1 MIMRNQLLKE
11 YIGLVVYNM
20 LNEQS
25 TVSTS
30 TTTGTAS
37 TTSTTATTGATGTTS
52 TTASTRT
59 GTTGTEKDSDTEADS
74 ALSSIEDK
82 VDANNKKIDGIN
94 ANLSASRADATK
106 MSTRTREMQAA
117 NKNIE
122 KNMRDA
128 ADSTERLRDAG
139 NVEQQKDAYNKTSSA
154 LKGVADNVGTIVSAQ
169 ANVADILN
177 RQGNRVPT
185 ESSS

>member
-1 MIMRNQLLKE
+1 MVMKNKLLKE
-11 YIGLVVYNM
+11 YIERVIFNM

-30 TTTGTAS
+30 STTGTGS
-37 TTSTTATTGATGTTS
+37 TTSTSSTTGATGTTS

-59 GTTGTEKDSDTEADS
+59 GTTGTETDNETEADTTLG
-74 ALSSIEDK
+74 AIEDK
-82 VDANNKKIDGIN
+82 VNSNSEKINSIN
-94 ANLSASRADATK
+94 TNLTASRADATK

-128 ADSTERLRDAG
+128 ANSTERLRDAG
-139 NVEQQKDAYNKTSSA
+139 NENEKKDAQNKTSSA
-154 LKGVADNVGTIVSAQ
+154 LRGVADSVGTVVNAQ

-177 RQGNRVPT
+177 RQGARIPT